1 MGILINRKYKSTPI
15 FYLTFY
21 LEEIKLKIEK
31 LHENII

>member
-1 MGILINRKYKSTPI
+1 MGILYGLEDKSSLI